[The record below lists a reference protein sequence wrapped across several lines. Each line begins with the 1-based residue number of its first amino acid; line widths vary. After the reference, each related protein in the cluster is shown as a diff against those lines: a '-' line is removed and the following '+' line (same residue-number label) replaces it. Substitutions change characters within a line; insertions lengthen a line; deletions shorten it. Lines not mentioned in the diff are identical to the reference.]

1 MNPTYIYAKTDTGE
15 DAVVQRTRLVQR
27 NLRTVLILVDGKSTV
42 EDLVERVGSAELV
55 NQALDQ
61 LERDGFIKRVGT
73 GNRQASEPKPAAT
86 TPNAPIVP
94 TLHETPPK
102 AVTIDAD
109 SRTSSRK
116 ASPAIEPVSD
126 FPSLAPPEKPAKPAP
141 PASPFGS
148 PTPAQPQVNPFAP
161 PPQGAAPVFTPA
173 ATSPAAGS
181 GQNPFQTPSGGA
193 FGGGAPFGAPSPS
206 QAQPVRPAMP
216 QQATAQERGSMDDTN
231 ARILKRR
238 TPLLTPKRIFG
249 GLGALLVILAL
260 TIVFFPYGN
269 YKPRIEAAL
278 TAAVGQPVTIGSV
291 HATFSPSPTLVLSQ
305 VGIGSGTP
313 ITIAEVRAVPSAF
326 SLVSSQKSFS
336 RIILSDSRVPME
348 QIGLLATGI
357 GAATRS
363 DSFLIG
369 GIDFERITV
378 GLRDLSLAAY
388 SGRADMAA
396 DGGLKRM
403 NLVSPDQTLK
413 LSVEGAGKDGVAK
426 VLIEGQGWKPGENSP
441 YTFDS
446 LSISGDLSGTRLQ
459 VQKVEGRIFGG
470 VIQGQFA
477 LDWSTGMVLAG
488 DISVDYMSAPL
499 LAQALGSG
507 KITVEGQANARV
519 RFSASGDSWNA
530 LSGKVPLEGDVIMK
544 SGAINGMDFVEAVR
558 RGSRLAMRGGTTRFE
573 QATGR
578 FRWDGQALQ
587 LSGID
592 ISSGFVRATGS
603 VGVLK
608 GEQLSGVLN
617 MVLRG
622 SAATVATPV
631 TVTGT
636 LNDPQLFGGRR

>member
-1 MNPTYIYAKTDTGE
+1 
-15 DAVVQRTRLVQR
+15 LVQR

-73 GNRQASEPKPAAT
+73 GSRHAQAAKPAAA
-86 TPNAPIVP
+86 TPTAP
-94 TLHETPPK
+94 TLPEMAPK
-102 AVTIDAD
+102 AAP
-109 SRTSSRK
+109 
-116 ASPAIEPVSD
+116 PAARVEVAPRVEVGRLGAATGPGSD
-126 FPSLAPPEKPAKPAP
+126 FPSITPPEKPVRPAP
-141 PASPFGS
+141 PPSPFGS
-148 PTPAQPQVNPFAP
+148 AAPAQPQINPFAP
-161 PPQGAAPVFTPA
+161 PPQGAAPPFTPA
-173 ATSPAAGS
+173 TTAPMAGS
-181 GQNPFQTPSGGA
+181 GQNPFQAPAGNP
-193 FGGGAPFGAPSPS
+193 FGGGTTFGAPPATQGQGGSGTRAAAPAAPS
-206 QAQPVRPAMP
+206 
-216 QQATAQERGSMDDTN
+216 AQEQAAINEAN
-231 ARILKRR
+231 ARLLKRR

-249 GLGALLVILAL
+249 GLGALFVILVL
-260 TIVFFPYGN
+260 TVIFFPYSN
-269 YKPRIEAAL
+269 YQPRIEAAL
-278 TAAVGQPVTIGSV
+278 SAAVGQPVKIGSV
-291 HATFSPSPTLVLSQ
+291 RATFAPAPTLVLSQ
-305 VGIGSGTP
+305 VGIGAVTP
-313 ITIAEVRAVPSAF
+313 ITISEVRAIPSVF
-326 SLVSSQKSFS
+326 SLVSSHKSFS
-336 RIILSDSRVPME
+336 RIVISDARVPME
-348 QIGLLATGI
+348 QIGLLASGI
-357 GAATRS
+357 GAATRT
-363 DSFLIG
+363 DSFSVG

-388 SGRADMAA
+388 SGHADMGP

-403 NLVSPDQTLK
+403 NLISPDQTLK
-413 LSVEGAGKDGVAK
+413 LSVEASGKDGIANVM
-426 VLIEGQGWKPGENSP
+426 IEGQNWKPGENSP
-441 YTFDS
+441 YTFDA
-446 LSISGDLSGTRLQ
+446 LNISGDLTGTSLK

-477 LDWSTGMVLAG
+477 LDWSSGMVLAG

-499 LAQALGSG
+499 LAQAVGSG

-519 RFSASGDSWNA
+519 RFSASGNSWNA

-587 LSGID
+587 LSNID
-592 ISSGFVRATGS
+592 ISSGFVRATGN

-608 GEQLSGVLN
+608 GDQLSGVLTV
-617 MVLRG
+617 VLRG